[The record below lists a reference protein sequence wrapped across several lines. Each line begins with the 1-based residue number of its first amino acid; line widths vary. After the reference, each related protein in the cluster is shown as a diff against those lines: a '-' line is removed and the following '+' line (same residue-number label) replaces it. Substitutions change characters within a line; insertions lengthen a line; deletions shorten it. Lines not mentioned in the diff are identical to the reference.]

1 VGLRVQSSAPDPSN
15 SIANGKANSTA
26 CQADRKGASVC
37 FTHSSN
43 AHDSGCSGNPAA
55 DGFMKRTKSSPL
67 FLASEQGGCR
77 SEVLVSSA
85 IGFVVD
91 VVSKVRRLD

>member
-55 DGFMKRTKSSPL
+55 DGFMKRTKSSPV
-67 FLASEQGGCR
+67 FLALEDAGWRC
-77 SEVLVSSA
+77 EVLVASA
-85 IGFVVD
+85 IGLVVD